1 MAATSHRRRLPAA
14 LLLGLLALL
23 MLCGMTG
30 VEALPRLP
38 GTKLVQRLTGK
49 GQVEPPE
56 TKLAG
61 SEVRAGVCSC
71 DGWCWCDCGVSMTH
85 TII

>member
-23 MLCGMTG
+23 MLCGMRG

-61 SEVRAGVCSC
+61 SEVRAGVS
-71 DGWCWCDCGVSMTH
+71 V
-85 TII
+85 

>member
-30 VEALPRLP
+30 VDALPRLP
-38 GTKLVQRLTGK
+38 GAKLVQRITGK

-56 TKLAG
+56 TVLAA
-61 SEVRAGVCSC
+61 SEVRGGVC
-71 DGWCWCDCGVSMTH
+71 V
-85 TII
+85 